1 MSFLSLSFAYRT
13 RLGLKVVQYQK
24 DELTALYLAK
34 ATISRVISQLE
45 IDNNEYD
52 SFNEPWKAHLHF
64 MEENPSFKELFPK
77 AEVNYEVTDEESK
90 INLNT
95 ATLDTLMGLEGIDE
109 SIASAIIDWR
119 DEDSAPFP
127 NGAEDDY
134 YQGLPF
140 PYHCKNAPF
149 ALVQELLA
157 VKGITPLIF
166 YGEDKNHN
174 GILDPGEDENMDGK
188 LQKGIE
194 PFLTVYGNGKININ
208 TAPLEVL
215 SAIPGMSKES
225 VKVII
230 DYRKG
235 GDGVEGTKDDGI
247 FKTLEDLKNI
257 SQLTEH
263 EYLQLEACGCVKSTY
278 FMIRADVTIGRLHKK
293 VIAIVDR
300 SVKPVRFILW
310 KES

>member
-1 MSFLSLSFAYRT
+1 
-13 RLGLKVVQYQK
+13 VVQYQK

-34 ATISRVISQLE
+34 AAINRVISQIE
-45 IDNNEYD
+45 IDSNEYD
-52 SFNEPWKAHLHF
+52 SINEPWKIHIPF
-64 MEENPSFKELFPK
+64 MEENPSFRELFPK
-77 AEVNYEVTDEESK
+77 TEVNYEVSDEVSK

-95 ATLDTLMGLEGIDE
+95 ATQDTLMGLERIDE

-119 DEDSAPFP
+119 DEDSGPSP

-134 YQGLPF
+134 YQGRPF

-157 VKGITPLIF
+157 VKGITPLVF
-166 YGEDKNHN
+166 YGEDKNKN

-194 PFLTVYGNGKININ
+194 PFLTVYGDGKININ
-208 TAPLEVL
+208 TAPLEIL

-225 VKVII
+225 IKTII

-235 GDGVEGTKDDGI
+235 GDGVEGTKDDNV
-247 FKTLEDLKNI
+247 FRSLEDLKII

-263 EYLQLEACGCVKSTY
+263 EYIQLEASCCVKSTY
-278 FMIRADVTIGRLHKK
+278 FMIKANVAIGRFHKK
-293 VIAIVDR
+293 VIAVVDR
-300 SVKPVRFILW
+300 SVKPVKIVLW
-310 KES
+310 KEN